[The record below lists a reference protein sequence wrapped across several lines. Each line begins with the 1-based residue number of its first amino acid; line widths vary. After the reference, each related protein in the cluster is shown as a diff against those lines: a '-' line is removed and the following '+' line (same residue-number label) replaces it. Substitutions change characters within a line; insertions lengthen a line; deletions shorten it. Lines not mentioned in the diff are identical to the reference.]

1 MIVLP
6 PAVIIVINRLLP
18 KGLWVLAVALP
29 LLALLLGLRTPST
42 APLAR
47 TVSAT
52 ADSDP
57 LAWPEQ
63 DLFHRQ
69 AGNHSAPGTGTG
81 TWTLHGIRLGGAQAS
96 AILGNEAG
104 QQDSYAEGEQIAAG
118 WQLQQVAASGVR
130 LLGPGGLVEL
140 SLPAQ
145 ADSLLRTAVEHAA
158 VEHAAQPPA
167 SDTAL
172 PADAAPRL
180 QAGTPLALWLQT
192 QGLRVG
198 DELLAVD
205 GQPLT
210 RLDAAALRAQLQGRD
225 SVRLQWRRDG
235 QTHTSVLRMP

>member
-29 LLALLLGLRTPST
+29 LLALLLGLRTPSA

-52 ADSDP
+52 AGSDP

-69 AGNHSAPGTGTG
+69 AGNHSAPGTG

-145 ADSLLRTAVEHAA
+145 ADSLLRSAATPAGVEP
-158 VEHAAQPPA
+158 AAQQPA

-210 RLDAAALRAQLQGRD
+210 RLDADALRAQLHGRD

>member
-29 LLALLLGLRTPST
+29 LLALLLGLRTPSA

-52 ADSDP
+52 AGSDP

-69 AGNHSAPGTGTG
+69 AGNHSAPGTGS

-145 ADSLLRTAVEHAA
+145 ADSLLRSAATPTAVEP
-158 VEHAAQPPA
+158 AAQQPA

-172 PADAAPRL
+172 PAEAAPRL

-210 RLDAAALRAQLQGRD
+210 RLDADALRAQLHGRD